1 VSQGSDMDLAT
12 RNLSFRSP
20 MGPPGGDPPLL
31 NSAKSKPRTAPVSP
45 RLVSLDG
52 GKYGVAGMGDFPTRV
67 AGQDPPPRLAAGLP
81 PTSLRSWGEKWT
93 YQPLD
98 NGDYLWTSPLGGPGY
113 TTSGNDP
120 P

>member
-1 VSQGSDMDLAT
+1 VVHPESLMPIADGTTRRRPTASQLRKVKAKNRTCVAPGWFL
-12 RNLSFRSP
+12 
-20 MGPPGGDPPLL
+20 PP
-31 NSAKSKPRTAPVSP
+31 K
-45 RLVSLDG
+45 